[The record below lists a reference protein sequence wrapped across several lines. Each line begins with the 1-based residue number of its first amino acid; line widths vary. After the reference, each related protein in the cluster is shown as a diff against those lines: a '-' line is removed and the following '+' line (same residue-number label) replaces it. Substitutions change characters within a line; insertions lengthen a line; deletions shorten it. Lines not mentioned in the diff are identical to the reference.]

1 MDPISI
7 IIYLLPLFAFI
18 KVSLDTRKRLSEVS
32 EKRDE
37 LLSKLRKLGN
47 EISQVEE
54 RNIERIDSNVSEQGI
69 KRLEKLIEDQKQ
81 EIEDLKEELK
91 KQNNEGVK
99 SNVSEEDE
107 YDEEWDEDEDTEWIE
122 VETEDGWLEGTESDE
137 DGELEGSP
145 Y

>member
-1 MDPISI
+1 M
-7 IIYLLPLFAFI
+7 LPLFAFI